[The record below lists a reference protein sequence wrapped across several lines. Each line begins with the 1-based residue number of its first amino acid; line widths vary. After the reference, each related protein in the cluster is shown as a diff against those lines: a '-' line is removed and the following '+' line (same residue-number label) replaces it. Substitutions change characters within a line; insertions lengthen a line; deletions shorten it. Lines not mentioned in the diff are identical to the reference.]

1 MEGRPSRLESLL
13 KFLAEWETTRRTV
26 LVRILTAGQLADI
39 RELERIY
46 GLSPSRA
53 REQRSVAISFKVAS
67 GVDRESQTE
76 YRLMAPPRI
85 PSISP
90 I

>member
-1 MEGRPSRLESLL
+1 MEDRSSRLESLL

-26 LVRILTAGQLADI
+26 LGRILTAGQLADI

-53 REQRSVAISFKVAS
+53 REQRSVTISFTGAFV
-67 GVDRESQTE
+67 VDRESQSE

-85 PSISP
+85 PSISS